1 MIALVANH
9 VLTDPK
15 ALIEAWPVAKE
26 AALQDRIVTFGVRP
40 TRPATEYGYIRPSA
54 DQDHGVFKV
63 EAFVEKSGES
73 AARTYVKNGYLWNC
87 GNFIFRAGVLL
98 NEYRKFE
105 PDSVN
110 AIRTASVMSRT

>member
-15 ALIEAWPVAKE
+15 ALTRGVARSKGSRV
-26 AALQDRIVTFGVRP
+26 ARSHRHSWRSADASRDGDGDYP
-40 TRPATEYGYIRPSA
+40 PSA
-54 DQDHGVFKV
+54 DQDQRVFKV
-63 EAFVEKSGES
+63 EAFVEKSGEV

-87 GNFIFRAGVLL
+87 RNFIFRAGVLL

-110 AIRTASVMSRT
+110 AIEPRR